1 MKVRT
6 ITQAARWVK
15 EVDPETALTPTAIR
29 RLVISGEI
37 PSRKVGAKY
46 LLDLDILSEYMAG
59 GQPTNQTEPTP
70 AIGQIRA
77 IR

>member
-6 ITQAARWVK
+6 ITQAAKWVK
-15 EVDPETALTPTAIR
+15 EIDPESALTQTAIR

-37 PSRKVGAKY
+37 PSRRAGNKY

-59 GQPTNQTEPTP
+59 GQPANQTEPTP